1 MPWTLHL
8 QSGPN
13 VLLSW
18 RPTSP
23 ERSRRRSRSRRRRK
37 STSSKQD
44 SEEGSEVPEGPQ
56 CVLNISNCFQHAWL
70 LPGVLDKNQS
80 KEDSGGT
87 VSKSFLKGPVFVC
100 VSQEL
105 ASRTATPT

>member
-18 RPTSP
+18 RPTS
-23 ERSRRRSRSRRRRK
+23 
-37 STSSKQD
+37 
-44 SEEGSEVPEGPQ
+44 PQ